1 MCNLLGLQLAVPEP
15 SHGGP
20 VGGSPC
26 VPSLSPV
33 CLDCATPGCLLAVEQ
48 SPVLWALAA
57 VDKGWGRGGWGQC
70 CSLLELSF
78 GVLGGG
84 LSILI

>member
-1 MCNLLGLQLAVPEP
+1 MLPSPGAPEFQDKEMWNLLGLQLAVPQS

-33 CLDCATPGCLLAVEQ
+33 CLDCATPGCLLAEALRSGPWLLWTRAGVE
-48 SPVLWALAA
+48 
-57 VDKGWGRGGWGQC
+57 
-70 CSLLELSF
+70 
-78 GVLGGG
+78 GGG
-84 LSILI
+84 DSAVPS